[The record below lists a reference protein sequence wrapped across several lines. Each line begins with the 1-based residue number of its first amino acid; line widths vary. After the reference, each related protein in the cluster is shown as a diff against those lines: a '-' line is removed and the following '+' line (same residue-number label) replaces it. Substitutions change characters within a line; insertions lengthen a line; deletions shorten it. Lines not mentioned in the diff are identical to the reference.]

1 MGNIARSN
9 KVSEP
14 SICRRITAL
23 AVLTAACL
31 AGQAKT
37 GTAPRTPDGHPDLQ
51 GNWSSSTITPLERP
65 RELANKPFFTP
76 QEAAEY
82 EAQTST
88 TRANGPDL
96 APGTI
101 VDERVWWERGTKVV
115 QTLRTSLIVDP
126 PDGRVPALTAEAQKK
141 MQEGRA
147 YTRLHPSDTARD
159 RSLQERCIWQ
169 PTSGPPM
176 LPGPYNNNY
185 QIVQTPDAVL
195 IFIEMIHEIRVIPI
209 VSASSAPVLPSN
221 VRQWMGDARGH
232 WEGDTL
238 VVDTTHFTDQTR
250 FRGSDE
256 NLHLIERFTRQDPDT
271 LMYEF
276 TVDDPTAFTK
286 PWKAELPMKKTAGL
300 IYEFACHEDNRSMS
314 HMLSAARAEEAAQ
327 KSGNGESK

>member
-96 APGTI
+96 APG
-101 VDERVWWERGTKVV
+101 
-115 QTLRTSLIVDP
+115 
-126 PDGRVPALTAEAQKK
+126 
-141 MQEGRA
+141 
-147 YTRLHPSDTARD
+147 
-159 RSLQERCIWQ
+159 
-169 PTSGPPM
+169 
-176 LPGPYNNNY
+176 
-185 QIVQTPDAVL
+185 
-195 IFIEMIHEIRVIPI
+195 
-209 VSASSAPVLPSN
+209 
-221 VRQWMGDARGH
+221 
-232 WEGDTL
+232 
-238 VVDTTHFTDQTR
+238 
-250 FRGSDE
+250 
-256 NLHLIERFTRQDPDT
+256 
-271 LMYEF
+271 
-276 TVDDPTAFTK
+276 
-286 PWKAELPMKKTAGL
+286 
-300 IYEFACHEDNRSMS
+300 
-314 HMLSAARAEEAAQ
+314 
-327 KSGNGESK
+327 